1 MKVLIINTV
10 AKSGS
15 TGKIC
20 YDLYSELKKN
30 GHDCCL
36 AFGRGHIDP
45 SVEYFK
51 IGNYFDIYEHLF
63 ESRFLDNCGLA
74 SRRATRKFLNFIE
87 EYKPDVVNIHNIH
100 GYYINFP
107 LLFDYLKK
115 NNYKIIWTFHDSWPY
130 SSHSAYVDLQNHDK
144 KARREILKEYPKT
157 LGFNRSLRNY
167 NIKRK
172 NFSGISNLN
181 IVTPSIWLKEELEE
195 TFFSEYNIRVIN
207 NGINREIFNCIN
219 FSKKQKKN
227 YILGVANIWDNRKG
241 LNYFFE
247 LASLTDHKIII
258 IGKMDSKNKKI
269 ISSMQS
275 ITHIEQTAN
284 QQELAKYYRE
294 ALIFVNPTLQDNYP
308 TTNLE
313 AISCGTPVVTFDTGG
328 SAEEINTNTG
338 VVCKTKK
345 TSEIILGIEKV
356 KDNYKKNVYANLG
369 ENLNLYSKESM
380 IEKYILLMKGI
391 NENEKNIVL

>member
-1 MKVLIINTV
+1 
-10 AKSGS
+10 
-15 TGKIC
+15 
-20 YDLYSELKKN
+20 
-30 GHDCCL
+30 
-36 AFGRGHIDP
+36 
-45 SVEYFK
+45 
-51 IGNYFDIYEHLF
+51 
-63 ESRFLDNCGLA
+63 
-74 SRRATRKFLNFIE
+74 
-87 EYKPDVVNIHNIH
+87 
-100 GYYINFP
+100 
-107 LLFDYLKK
+107 
-115 NNYKIIWTFHDSWPY
+115 
-130 SSHSAYVDLQNHDK
+130 
-144 KARREILKEYPKT
+144 
-157 LGFNRSLRNY
+157 
-167 NIKRK
+167 
-172 NFSGISNLN
+172 
-181 IVTPSIWLKEELEE
+181 
-195 TFFSEYNIRVIN
+195 
-207 NGINREIFNCIN
+207 
-219 FSKKQKKN
+219 
-227 YILGVANIWDNRKG
+227 VANIWDNRKG